1 FVRYVNTARVLHI
14 MHYPSRFPNHLVLA
28 DSGSWCPGM
37 RRRARQMS
45 RREVY
50 SCLEELNSDKSHA
63 VLSFANIFNRQSCW
77 KKGVFSNP
85 NRRYRPATVYSQKEV

>member
-1 FVRYVNTARVLHI
+1 MLILRVFCIECIIH
-14 MHYPSRFPNHLVLA
+14 PDFPTILNLA
-28 DSGSWCPGM
+28 DGGSM

-77 KKGVFSNP
+77 KKGVF
-85 NRRYRPATVYSQKEV
+85 